1 MNQSF
6 TNVKKQYTEIYNPLS
21 ANCVLNLLIEDIET
35 FGWEYGEGKNG
46 AVFSEGVA

>member
-6 TNVKKQYTEIYNPLS
+6 TNVKKHYTEIYDPYS
-21 ANCVLNLLIEDIET
+21 ANFVQNLFIEDIET